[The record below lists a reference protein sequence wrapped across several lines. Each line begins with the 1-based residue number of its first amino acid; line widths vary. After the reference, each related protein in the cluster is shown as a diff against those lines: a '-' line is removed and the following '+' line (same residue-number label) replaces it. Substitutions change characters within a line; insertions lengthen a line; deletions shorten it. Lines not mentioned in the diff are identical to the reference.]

1 MSASSNKTLW
11 LIDDD
16 STFRY
21 VFRCIV
27 ESHKLVD
34 EFLEFENGADGYHA
48 LMNRLDPKQQPDFIM
63 VDVSMPVLDGWGFL
77 EKLGDFTQDQLRTKI
92 YLISSSLVGANQ
104 HDSKR
109 FPLLSGFISKPISV
123 DKICALL

>member
-77 EKLGDFTQDQLRTKI
+77 EKLWSVFGGLDGFWGQSARDLNEEKTVIFTMFL
-92 YLISSSLVGANQ
+92 
-104 HDSKR
+104 
-109 FPLLSGFISKPISV
+109 
-123 DKICALL
+123 

>member
-1 MSASSNKTLW
+1 METLW

-21 VFRCIV
+21 VFRRIV
-27 ESHKLVD
+27 ESHSLVD

-48 LMNRLDPKQQPDFIM
+48 LMKRLDHKQQPDLIL
-63 VDVSMPVLDGWGFL
+63 VDVNMPVLDGWGFL

-92 YLISSSLVGANQ
+92 YLISSSVVGTDQ
-104 HDSKR
+104 YDFKR
-109 FPLLSGFISKPISV
+109 FPLLSGHISKPISV

>member
-1 MSASSNKTLW
+1 METLW

-21 VFRCIV
+21 VFRRIV
-27 ESHKLVD
+27 ESHSLVD

-48 LMNRLDPKQQPDFIM
+48 LMKRLDHKQQPDLIL
-63 VDVSMPVLDGWGFL
+63 VDVNMPVLDGWGFL

-92 YLISSSLVGANQ
+92 YLISSSVVGTDQ
-104 HDSKR
+104 YDVKR
-109 FPLLSGFISKPISV
+109 FPLLSGHISKPISV